1 MPVHILRGADT
12 QPPAHRITTLLAEA
26 LPHAK
31 VTEIAGAGHM
41 SPITHATPVN
51 DAVETFLDAL

>member
-1 MPVHILRGADT
+1 M
-12 QPPAHRITTLLAEA
+12 LAEA

-51 DAVETFLDAL
+51 EAVETFLTEL